1 MAKGSGKDR
10 KVVITGMGLV
20 TPFGIGVEPYWQS
33 VCEGR
38 SGVSLV
44 THFNP
49 EALPCRFGGY
59 LSDGG
64 PDMDLPLPG
73 ACEQEPR
80 FVRFALVAAQ
90 MASKESGCLDNLN
103 PERLGVFMGTS
114 GERPSLAHLARIVY
128 EARGEDSEIDLQEFV
143 RIWGARMDG
152 VLQRFLPQYAAVRIA
167 HELGILGP
175 VTTFNTA
182 CTSSAHAIGEA
193 MRAVQRGT
201 VDRAIAGG
209 SECLVSQ
216 MGFHIFSPLGVLS
229 RRNESPE
236 KASRPFDAER
246 DGFVL
251 GEGAGILVLEEMES
265 AVRRGAPILAELA
278 GYGTS
283 CDAYRITDEA
293 PDGRGAI
300 AAMTKALVDASVAPT
315 EIGYINAHGTST
327 SMNDR
332 VETQAIKAVF
342 GEHAFLI
349 PVSST
354 KSMIGHAI
362 SAAGAI
368 ELITCVLGL
377 KHQVIPPTINYES
390 PDPDCDLDFV
400 PNEARQASVKAA
412 MSNSF
417 GFGGHNDCL
426 VVKTFNH

>member
-1 MAKGSGKDR
+1 M
-10 KVVITGMGLV
+10 
-20 TPFGIGVEPYWQS
+20 
-33 VCEGR
+33 
-38 SGVSLV
+38 
-44 THFNP
+44 
-49 EALPCRFGGY
+49 
-59 LSDGG
+59 
-64 PDMDLPLPG
+64 
-73 ACEQEPR
+73 
-80 FVRFALVAAQ
+80 
-90 MASKESGCLDNLN
+90 
-103 PERLGVFMGTS
+103 
-114 GERPSLAHLARIVY
+114 
-128 EARGEDSEIDLQEFV
+128 
-143 RIWGARMDG
+143 
-152 VLQRFLPQYAAVRIA
+152 
-167 HELGILGP
+167 
-175 VTTFNTA
+175 
-182 CTSSAHAIGEA
+182 
-193 MRAVQRGT
+193 
-201 VDRAIAGG
+201 
-209 SECLVSQ
+209 
-216 MGFHIFSPLGVLS
+216 
-229 RRNESPE
+229 
-236 KASRPFDAER
+236 
-246 DGFVL
+246 
-251 GEGAGILVLEEMES
+251 LEEMES